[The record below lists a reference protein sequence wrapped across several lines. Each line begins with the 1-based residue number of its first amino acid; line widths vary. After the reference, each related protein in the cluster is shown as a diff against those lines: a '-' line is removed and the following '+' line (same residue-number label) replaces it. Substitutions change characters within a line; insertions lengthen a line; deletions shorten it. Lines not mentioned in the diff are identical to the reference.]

1 MNRDSDEIAKSASE
15 EYTYSGYTSAVT
27 LPPQREAL
35 TERDYRVLFEILP
48 QGILCQDRAGRI
60 VLANPAAQQMLGLSL
75 DQLRGRTVFDKNWQ
89 LIREDGLPLPT
100 QWSLPAGSL
109 CRCHGH
115 ARSGYRHHRRRCPGV
130 GRIGADG
137 RPNAWETCRHLC
149 GCERRRWRWCR
160 RWRQPLVWRV

>member
-60 VLANPAAQQMLGLSL
+60 VMANPAAHRIL
-75 DQLRGRTVFDKNWQ
+75 VF
-89 LIREDGLPLPT
+89 
-100 QWSLPAGSL
+100 
-109 CRCHGH
+109 
-115 ARSGYRHHRRRCPGV
+115 
-130 GRIGADG
+130 
-137 RPNAWETCRHLC
+137 
-149 GCERRRWRWCR
+149 
-160 RWRQPLVWRV
+160 PLVNLRVAPYSIKTGSSFVRMACRFQSAIIQLF

>member
-1 MNRDSDEIAKSASE
+1 MNRDSNEIAKSASE

-60 VLANPAAQQMLGLSL
+60 VMANPAAQQILGLSL

-89 LIREDGLPLPT
+89 LIREDGLPFPI
-100 QWSLPAGSL
+100 SDHPAIQAL
-109 CRCHGH
+109 
-115 ARSGYRHHRRRCPGV
+115 RSGEPAPPMLMGIFNPREHAYR
-130 GRIGADG
+130 
-137 RPNAWETCRHLC
+137 
-149 GCERRRWRWCR
+149 
-160 RWRQPLVWRV
+160 